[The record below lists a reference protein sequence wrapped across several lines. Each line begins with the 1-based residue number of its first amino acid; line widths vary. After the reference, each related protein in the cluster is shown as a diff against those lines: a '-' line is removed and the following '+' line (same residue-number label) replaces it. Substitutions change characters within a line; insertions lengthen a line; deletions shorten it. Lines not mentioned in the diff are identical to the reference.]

1 MITRL
6 TPQSRKVSMAA
17 QAVAPVA
24 MMGSRRI
31 VMSDGAVDAEAGSV
45 RGVSDGVDGAAEV
58 VEVVCGEVR

>member
-1 MITRL
+1 
-6 TPQSRKVSMAA
+6 
-17 QAVAPVA
+17 VAPVA